1 MLKRNDVRN
10 ARVLALELVRSRGA
24 VARLY
29 QSKAQLNSVSLQLN
43 ENLGTPRLAQ
53 PCHAAHPPSALT
65 LTRSNPLVSQRCTKP
80 WATSRRAAS

>member
-43 ENLGTPRLAQ
+43 ENLGAHRAAASPPRLRQ
-53 PCHAAHPPSALT
+53 RT
-65 LTRSNPLVSQRCTKP
+65 QRC
-80 WATSRRAAS
+80 ARACVQRF

>member
-43 ENLGTPRLAQ
+43 ENLGAPRHAQ
-53 PCHAAHPPSALT
+53 PCHAAHPPSADAGFVQ
-65 LTRSNPLVSQRCTKP
+65 TRALQRCTKP

>member
-1 MLKRNDVRN
+1 MARADIGREAKKSEKSVREMLKRNDVRN

-43 ENLGTPRLAQ
+43 ENLGA
-53 PCHAAHPPSALT
+53 
-65 LTRSNPLVSQRCTKP
+65 PLRERTCVM
-80 WATSRRAAS
+80 SR